1 MNITDIVNINLTRGT
16 EVYETGTRPQVVLYG
31 CSNAGITD
39 GDIVYGYS
47 SDFTKFYKKGSSTA
61 LTISS
66 ETLKSYLKVFF
77 ANGGSEVMLK
87 TSSIPTTSNSL
98 KTIDLTN
105 VVLAQMNMTYTS
117 AETIWNANKDLPTIY
132 KKIICVASTTAVTKA
147 DYDGIAVKVSS
158 VTGAEMAICAY
169 LSKMKVYESGSPV
182 DYAFTEEHKIE
193 EDKLSSLDLGSLE
206 IADLPYNFETKI
218 GNRYLN
224 IGGNVLSGN
233 DLVEEYVSIVLAQTC
248 TSAVFTALSTKVSG
262 QVGLSVIRTALSAE
276 LDRYVS
282 SGFLV
287 TDKVWTKTD
296 LYLPNEADTSLA
308 DECVVKKNTPIS
320 SGYLIHLFR
329 LSKDGRKAY
338 IYLILPTRKG
348 IRYVA
353 IDGELR

>member
-31 CSNAGITD
+31 CADTGITD
-39 GDIVYGYS
+39 GDIVFGYS

-66 ETLKSYLKVFF
+66 EALKSYLTVFF
-77 ANGGSEVMLK
+77 ANGGSEIMLK
-87 TSSIPTTSNSL
+87 TSSIPTASNSFRS
-98 KTIDLTN
+98 IDLAN
-105 VVLAQMNMTYTS
+105 VVLAQMNLTYTN
-117 AETIWNANKDLPTIY
+117 AKTIFDANKGLPTIY
-132 KKIICVASTTAVTKA
+132 KKIICVASTTAVTKD
-147 DYDGIAVKVSS
+147 DYDGIAVKVSPA
-158 VTGAEMAICAY
+158 TGAEMAICAY

-182 DYAFTEEHKIE
+182 DYAFTEEYKIE
-193 EDKLSSLDLGSLE
+193 EDKLADLELGNLE
-206 IADLPYNFETKI
+206 VTNLPYNFETKI

-224 IGGNVLSGN
+224 IGGNALSGN
-233 DLVEEYVSIVLAQTC
+233 DLVEEYVSIILAQTC
-248 TSAVFTALSTKVSG
+248 TNAVFTALSTKVSG

-287 TDKVWTKTD
+287 TDKVWTKPD
-296 LYLPNEADTSLA
+296 FYLPNKADTNLA
-308 DECVVKKNTPIS
+308 DECVVKRNTPIS

-348 IRYVA
+348 IRYVS
-353 IDGELR
+353 IDGEFR